1 MRGSKD
7 QPAPIDNRRTR
18 MRCVLLLTSALL
30 LLVTGCTCGCT
41 TDGPSRPPASA
52 ATVATGAAPPHT
64 VATDAAGAGD
74 TVGPA
79 ESAEVPVSAV
89 EVTLLHI
96 IDGDTI
102 RVRMPDGSEERV
114 RYIGIDAPEVADPG
128 SPGEYLGE
136 EAAAHNADLL
146 ACGPL
151 RLQTDIDERDD
162 FGRLLAY
169 VWAGDVFVNE
179 RLVLDGYARAHDYP
193 PNLARQDRLWEAHA
207 KARQAGIGIWAD

>member
-18 MRCVLLLTSALL
+18 MRCVLLLTS
-30 LLVTGCTCGCT
+30 
-41 TDGPSRPPASA
+41 
-52 ATVATGAAPPHT
+52 AAPPHT

-128 SPGEYLGE
+128 SP
-136 EAAAHNADLL
+136 
-146 ACGPL
+146 
-151 RLQTDIDERDD
+151 
-162 FGRLLAY
+162 
-169 VWAGDVFVNE
+169 
-179 RLVLDGYARAHDYP
+179 
-193 PNLARQDRLWEAHA
+193 
-207 KARQAGIGIWAD
+207 